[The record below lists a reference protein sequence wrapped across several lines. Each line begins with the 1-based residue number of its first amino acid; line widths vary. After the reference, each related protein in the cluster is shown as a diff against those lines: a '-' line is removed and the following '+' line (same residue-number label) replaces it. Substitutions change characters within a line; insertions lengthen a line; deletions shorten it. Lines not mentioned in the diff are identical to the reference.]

1 LFNAIA
7 IILAIACFGS
17 GLAGQAG
24 AGRLLFAMGRDGVLP
39 KKLFSHLNSKTST
52 PDYNIIF
59 IAILTLIIS
68 LIISYQGAAE
78 LLNFGAFLAFMGV
91 NVAAFRQFYFLR
103 PAAEKRNFLADA
115 LLPLLGF
122 LVCFVIWI
130 SLPLPA
136 KIVGG
141 IWLIIGVIFL
151 IVKTRGLKQKP
162 VELDFKEL

>member
-1 LFNAIA
+1 
-7 IILAIACFGS
+7 
-17 GLAGQAG
+17 
-24 AGRLLFAMGRDGVLP
+24 
-39 KKLFSHLNSKTST
+39 
-52 PDYNIIF
+52 
-59 IAILTLIIS
+59 
-68 LIISYQGAAE
+68 
-78 LLNFGAFLAFMGV
+78 
-91 NVAAFRQFYFLR
+91 VAAFRQFYFLR